1 MMGILWGKSLWVI
14 EGKFEVFEVYLY
26 YGFRVLYVFGEDG
39 VFGLW
44 GGKGREL
51 MFFRKFR

>member
-1 MMGILWGKSLWVI
+1 MGILWGKSLWVI